1 MNRKKKLRR
10 SVSIAVL
17 SGMML
22 TTGTPGVFATSAVH
36 ADTMPAAQEGQLSQA
51 EQPVGIRLEHTP
63 AASIPEKMNYAV
75 TAVVYGA
82 NEPWSGQIRFAV
94 DGKAFAPVEL
104 KPEGQHPDTYTG
116 DIPGEALIGRELDYS
131 IDVLDSG
138 GDVIRSASYSAAIQ
152 SPQPAALAAQGDA
165 PVLLITELAPDT
177 ANLPGTNTDAYEFV
191 EVYNNTDQGVNFKD
205 YSFYYNN
212 SDPWIPDPGTDIMI
226 PARQAVVFWIMNG
239 KNGQETADQFNANFG
254 TNLVEGVNLFRISGG
269 GGMANGSP
277 RTLAI
282 KAKSG
287 ETIVS
292 AAYEPEHVKP
302 NMGIFFKHPVA
313 GSTLMSVMAESGI
326 ARATPGMIDP
336 SQAVPPVI
344 EEGEQTEIT
353 HTPADVID
361 ANDHEIKAHVQN
373 PGMNADGSKAAV
385 KLLYKTPS
393 QARYTVTTMADSGN
407 TGDYTATIP
416 AAALTEPTL
425 QYRIQAGQ
433 LDKPFTTRVQMDP
446 FDPSKAPVL
455 LVTELVPNTGNVPG
469 TSTDAYEYI
478 EVYNNSDQP
487 VNFKNYKIYY
497 RYPDKGPGADV
508 EWTSLNPDFAIPPKQ
523 SVVFWIKN
531 SANGSYTE
539 SDFNHF
545 YNTNLV
551 PGETLQSIQSDGM
564 ANSGRRAVVIKTNT
578 GKEVSAAYYDAD
590 LMYEGGTKGDE
601 TKEDKAIV
609 FRYPVNGSTAMIKA
623 ASGQDAP
630 SPGSVTAAQVPAE
643 PVHVE
648 VDAVAPTAQDV
659 TGATEVDQSKGLEL
673 KVDAKDDREVT
684 SVEVFVRSDKQP
696 DFTGHRLTEDFND
709 MLYHYKLSSADLIGR
724 KYIEYYFV
732 VSDGVNET
740 KSAPAKVDVTGGVSD
755 APLRLNVKDR
765 EILKGVRTIK
775 GTSEAGG
782 IAGLTLSIDGNK
794 IPDGSTFAGLEHDA
808 YFVFDAV
815 NVDYYFKNAVTMGPP
830 ELEDK
835 SILYTFM
842 DPITTYTTLSF
853 PIGAD
858 RLTAGDN
865 VIYIRAGSK
874 TSPFDKRPEEN
885 KDDFEIKNVRLLLAD
900 GTEIWDPAYAEKE
913 KQIKMG
919 DSAGKNESIG
929 FHFDL
934 KPEHLKAKAY
944 GWDTSTVPDGEHQ
957 AAVSDGTGKI
967 TSTVIVDNTAPAIKP
982 TVEEGKE
989 YRGKFVIDAEI
1000 KDALAGVD
1008 QVTVKLDGKPVELP
1022 FQTSSGEMKGG
1033 THTLHI
1039 QASDNAGNISER
1051 AVHFKVPDENPLPPE
1066 LVGPKQGQTD
1076 VGTEANLTVKVQDPN
1091 QDPLNV
1097 AFYKGYKYDG
1107 SRAEGFKGYMNT
1119 SATEPPK
1126 EMAPAGEKAMSAA
1139 DYEKISALDGKYLV
1153 NDSVEQF
1160 PYQRF
1165 EMKLDPSV
1173 RSTDRVEINW
1183 KGKSLEGRKVSLYA
1197 WSQSQRNWVQLD
1209 QTIAGADDFE
1219 LSAIVKAGDYAD
1231 GQTIDVLVQDEIAV
1245 QEASSGSKPVPES
1258 QDPYDFSFVW
1268 MSDTQY
1274 YSQSYPQIY
1283 QKIVNW
1289 VVDQKDEMNI
1299 KYVIHTGD
1307 VVDKS
1312 YQEYQ
1317 WIEAD
1322 KDMKVLENAGIPYGV
1337 LAGNHD
1343 VDHQNN
1349 DYTKFKEY
1357 FGADRFKNNQV
1368 FGGSYDNNRGHYD
1381 LVSSNG
1387 NDFIIVYMGWGLG
1400 DKEIEWMNEVV
1411 SKYPERKAILCLHEY
1426 LLVSNNRAP
1435 IADQIFEKV
1444 VKPNKNVIAAL
1455 SGHYHDAEL
1464 KVDQLDDNGDG
1475 IPDRSVYQ
1483 MLADYQGAPEGGLGY
1498 IRLMQFDMKNN
1509 KLHIKTYSP
1518 YLDDYNYYDPQTDT
1532 GKDEFSLDLGLE
1544 PATKRVAT
1552 DYIGVKVYTDQQIG
1566 AQFGVASGTE
1576 TSVVWNGLPASS
1588 YQQWYAKAEDGHSG
1602 TVLSDIWGFYT
1613 EAKTGEVHPP
1623 GGGGNS
1629 GGGGGAGGGNPGAN
1643 PGGSSETKPPVAET
1657 DRGQIV
1663 VKPSADGSYHA
1674 DEQAL
1679 EKAVATADN
1688 GKIIVE
1694 LNGSADH
1701 KGEAAVYLP
1710 AGPVKKAKDGGLSII
1725 VSAPGLT
1732 ITMPAASI
1740 PDQLEAV
1747 DQLVLRMDTTMTD
1760 DIKQKLGASL
1770 IASKDY
1776 VHAGLVYKLRLI
1788 KHKGQTETEVAV
1800 FGGPVTIER
1809 SLTAEQQKQLQSGY
1823 AGVYLIGGAPVYK
1836 GGSFRGGAVTFA
1848 ADGPG
1853 AYAVLEYRKQFTD
1866 VRGTWA
1872 EEYVAKLTAKHLIQG
1887 VDEEHYQPGR
1897 QVSRA
1902 DFITL
1907 VMRGAGIDASETAQA
1922 FTDVP
1927 TGAYYAAAVAQA
1939 SKLGIVQGSG
1949 GKFRPQAPISREE
1962 AAVILMKA
1970 SKELHG
1976 KMPGESEK
1984 TSFADHD
1991 QVSSWAEEAVERVSA
2006 LGLMTGKGNLRFD
2019 PKGNVTRAEMA
2030 KMVYMLMDN

>member
-1 MNRKKKLRR
+1 LNRKKKLGR

-22 TTGTPGVFATSAVH
+22 TTGTPGILTTAAAHAEPIPAV
-36 ADTMPAAQEGQLSQA
+36 QEGQQSQA
-51 EQPVGIRLEHTP
+51 EQPGGIRLEHTP
-63 AASIPEKMNYAV
+63 AASVPEKTNYTV

-82 NEPWSGQIRFAV
+82 DQPWSGQIRYAV
-94 DGKAFAPVEL
+94 DGQPFAPVEL
-104 KPEGQHPDTYTG
+104 KPAGQQPDTYIG
-116 DIPGEALIGRELDYS
+116 DIPGEALIGRRLDYS
-131 IDVLDSG
+131 IDILDSG
-138 GDVIRSASYSAAIQ
+138 ANVIRTVSYSAAIQ
-152 SPQPAALAAQGDA
+152 AAQPKELAASAAA
-165 PVLLITELAPDT
+165 PALLITEMVPDT
-177 ANLPGTNTDAYEFV
+177 ANLPGTSTDAYEFV
-191 EVYNNTDQGVNFKD
+191 EVYNNTDQDVNFKD
-205 YSFYYNN
+205 YSFFYNN
-212 SDPWIPDPGTDIMI
+212 SEPWTPDPGTDIII
-226 PARQAVVFWIMNG
+226 PARQPVVFWIMNG
-239 KNGQETADQFNANFG
+239 KNAQETADQFNANFG
-254 TNLVEGVNLFRISGG
+254 TNLVEGVNLFRIQGG
-269 GGMANGSP
+269 GGMANKDA

-282 KAKSG
+282 KSSSG
-287 ETIVS
+287 DTIVS
-292 AAYEPEHVKP
+292 AAYEAQHVQP

-313 GSTLMSVMAESGI
+313 GSTLMTVTEESGKT
-326 ARATPGMIDP
+326 AATPGTIDP

-344 EEGEQTEIT
+344 EDGKQTVIT
-353 HTPADVID
+353 HVPADVVD
-361 ANDHEIKAHVQN
+361 AADYEVKARVQN
-373 PGMNADGSKAAV
+373 PGTNADGSKAAV

-393 QARYTVTTMADSGN
+393 QARYTVTTMTDSGN

-416 AAALTEPTL
+416 AAALAEPTL

-433 LDKPFTTRVQMDP
+433 LDKPYATQVRMEP
-446 FDPSKAPVL
+446 FHPAKAPVL
-455 LVTELVPNTGNVPG
+455 LVTELVPNTANVPG

-508 EWTSLNPDFAIPPKQ
+508 EWSSVNPDFKIQPQQ

-531 SANGSYTE
+531 SANTAYTE
-539 SDFNHF
+539 HDFNQF
-545 YNTNLV
+545 YKTNLI
-551 PGETLQSIQSDGM
+551 PGETLQTIQSDGM

-601 TKEDKAIV
+601 TKENKAIV
-609 FRYPVNGSTAMIKA
+609 FGYPVNGSAVMIKA

-648 VDAVAPTAQDV
+648 ADTVPPTVTDV
-659 TGATEVDQSKGLEL
+659 TGVTEADQSKGLEI
-673 KVDAKDDREVT
+673 KADVKDDHEVT

-696 DFTGHRLTEDFND
+696 NFTGHRLTEDFND
-709 MLYHYKLSSADLIGR
+709 MLYRYKLSSAELIGR

-732 VSDGVNET
+732 ASDGMNET
-740 KSAPAKVDVTGGVSD
+740 KSAIAKVDVAGGVSD
-755 APLRLNVKDR
+755 APLRLNVKDQ

-775 GTSEAGG
+775 GTAEAGK
-782 IAGLTLSIDGNK
+782 AVDVELSIDGTK
-794 IPDGSTFAGLEHDA
+794 VPDGSTFAGLEHDA

-842 DPITTYTTLSF
+842 DPITSYTTLSF
-853 PIGAD
+853 PISAD
-858 RLTAGDN
+858 RLAAGDN

-919 DSAGKNESIG
+919 DSAGKSESIG

-944 GWDTSTVPDGEHQ
+944 AWDTSTVPDGAHRVT
-957 AAVSDGTGKI
+957 VSDGKEQI
-967 TSTVIVDNTAPAIKP
+967 TSNVIVDNTAPTIRP

-989 YRGKFVIDAEI
+989 YRGEFVIDAEI

-1008 QVTVKLDGKPVELP
+1008 KVTVNLDGKPVELP
-1022 FQTSSGEMKGG
+1022 YRTSSGAMKGG
-1033 THTLHI
+1033 THTLSI
-1039 QASDNAGNISER
+1039 QAADKAGNISEKT
-1051 AVHFKVPDENPLPPE
+1051 VNFNVPDENPLPPQ
-1066 LVGPKQGQTD
+1066 LVSPKQGQTD
-1076 VGTEANLTVKVQDPN
+1076 VGAEANLTVKVQDPN
-1091 QDPLNV
+1091 QDPMNV
-1097 AFYKGYKYDG
+1097 TFYKGFKYDG
-1107 SRAEGFKGYMNT
+1107 SRAEGFTGYMNA

-1126 EMAPAGEKAMSAA
+1126 EMAPAGEKAMNAE
-1139 DYEKISALDGKYLV
+1139 DYEKIGALDGKYLV

-1165 EMKLDPSV
+1165 EVKLDPSV
-1173 RSTDRVEINW
+1173 KGTDRVEINW
-1183 KGKSLEGRKVSLYA
+1183 KGKSLAGRKVSLYA
-1197 WSQSQRNWVQLD
+1197 WSPTQGKWVQLD
-1209 QTIAGADDFE
+1209 QVIAGKDDFE
-1219 LSAIVKAGDYAD
+1219 LNAVVQAGEYAN
-1231 GQTIDVLVQDEIAV
+1231 GQAIDVLVQDEIAV
-1245 QEASSGSKPVPES
+1245 QAASGGSKPEPES

-1289 VVDQKDEMNI
+1289 IVDQKDKMNI

-1322 KDMKVLENAGIPYGV
+1322 KDMKVLEDARIPYGV

-1349 DYTKFKEY
+1349 DYTKFKQY
-1357 FGADRFKNNQV
+1357 FGEDRFKDNQV

-1518 YLDDYNYYDPQTDT
+1518 YLDDYNYYDPETDK

-1544 PATKRVAT
+1544 PAAKRVAT
-1552 DYIGVKVYTDQQIG
+1552 DYFGVKVYTDQQIG
-1566 AQFGVASGTE
+1566 AQPNVPSGTE
-1576 TSVVWNGLPASS
+1576 TSVSWKGLPSNS

-1602 TVLSDIWGFYT
+1602 SVLSDIWGFD
-1613 EAKTGEVHPP
+1613 TGAATGVPHPP

-1629 GGGGGAGGGNPGAN
+1629 GGPGNAGGNQGTH
-1643 PGGSSETKPPVAET
+1643 PGGSGPAKPPVAET
-1657 DRGQIV
+1657 GRGHLAI
-1663 VKPSADGSYHA
+1663 KPSSDGAYRA

-1688 GKIIVE
+1688 GKVIVE
-1694 LNGSADH
+1694 LNGSADGD
-1701 KGEAAVYLP
+1701 GESALYLP

-1725 VSAPGLT
+1725 VSAPGFT
-1732 ITMPAASI
+1732 VTMPAASI
-1740 PDQLEAV
+1740 PERLEAA
-1747 DQLVLRMDTTMTD
+1747 DQLVLRLDTAMND
-1760 DIKQKLGASL
+1760 GIKQKLGASL
-1770 IASKDY
+1770 NASKDF
-1776 VHAGLVYKLRLI
+1776 VHAGLVYSLRLI
-1788 KHKGQTETEVAV
+1788 LVKGQTETEIAV

-1809 SLTAEQQKQLQSGY
+1809 SLTAEQQKQLQSDY
-1823 AGVYLIGGAPVYK
+1823 AGVYLLGREPVYK
-1836 GGSFRGGAVTFA
+1836 GGSFRGGTVSFA
-1848 ADGPG
+1848 ADAPG
-1853 AYAVLEYRKQFTD
+1853 AYAVLEYRKQFED
-1866 VRGTWA
+1866 VKGSWA
-1872 EEYVAKLTAKHLIQG
+1872 EEYVAKLAAKHLVQG
-1887 VDEEHYQPGR
+1887 VDANHYQPGR

-1907 VMRGAGIDASETAQA
+1907 VMRGAGQHASDTQSS

-1927 TGAYYAAAVAQA
+1927 ADAYYAAAVVQA

-1949 GKFRPQAPISREE
+1949 GNFRPQAPISREE
-1962 AAVILMKA
+1962 AAVILAKA
-1970 SKELHG
+1970 SGLYG
-1976 KMPGESEK
+1976 KMQGGSAK
-1984 TSFADHD
+1984 ANFADLD
-1991 QVSSWAEEAVERVSA
+1991 QVSTWAQEAVERVNG

-2030 KMVYMLMDN
+2030 KMVYMLMNH

>member
-1 MNRKKKLRR
+1 MNRTRKLRR
-10 SVSIAVL
+10 SVSIAML
-17 SGMML
+17 SGVML
-22 TTGTPGVFATSAVH
+22 TTGTPAALMNAAHAEPLSVMDSAQQ
-36 ADTMPAAQEGQLSQA
+36 TQLN
-51 EQPVGIRLEHTP
+51 QPSGIRLDHTP
-63 AASIPEKMNYAV
+63 PAWIPEKQNYTV
-75 TAVVYGA
+75 TAVVYGVDQ
-82 NEPWSGQIRFAV
+82 PWSGQIRFSV
-94 DGKAFAPVEL
+94 DGKDFGPVEL
-104 KPEGQHPDTYTG
+104 KPSGQQPDTYTG
-116 DIPGEALIGRELDYS
+116 DIPGETLIGRELKYS

-138 GDVIRSASYSAAIQ
+138 GNVIRTGAYSTAIRSSQ
-152 SPQPAALAAQGDA
+152 AEALAAQVDA
-165 PVLLITELAPDT
+165 PALLITEMVPDT
-177 ANLPGTNTDAYEFV
+177 ADLPGSNTDAYEFV
-191 EVYNNTDQGVNFKD
+191 EVYNNTDQDVNFKD
-205 YSFYYNN
+205 YSFFYNN
-212 SDPWIPDPGTDIMI
+212 SNPWTPDPGTDIII
-226 PARQAVVFWIMNG
+226 PARQPVVFWIMNG
-239 KNGQETADQFNANFG
+239 KNDPLTADQFNANFG

-269 GGMANGSP
+269 GGMANGSA

-282 KAKSG
+282 KGKGG

-292 AAYEPEHVKP
+292 AAYEPQHVKP

-313 GSTLMSVMAESGI
+313 GSTLMTVMSESGK
-326 ARATPGMIDP
+326 AAATPGKIDP

-344 EEGEQTEIT
+344 EEGKQTEIT
-353 HTPADVID
+353 HTPADVVK
-361 ANDHEIKAHVQN
+361 ANDYEIKAHVNN
-373 PGMNADGSKAAV
+373 PGTNADGSKAPV

-393 QARYTVTTMADSGN
+393 QARYTVTTMTDSGN

-416 AAALTEPTL
+416 AAALAEPTL
-425 QYRIQAGQ
+425 QYRILAGQ
-433 LDKPFTTRVQMDP
+433 LDKPYTTRVNMDP

-455 LVTELVPNTGNVPG
+455 LVTELVPNTANVPG

-497 RYPDKGPGADV
+497 RYPDKGPAADV
-508 EWTSLNPDFAIPPKQ
+508 EWPSVNPDFVIAPKQ

-531 SANGSYTE
+531 SANTTYTE
-539 SDFNHF
+539 NDFNQF
-545 YNTNLV
+545 YKTNLI
-551 PGETLQSIQSDGM
+551 PGQTLQSIQSDGM

-578 GKEVSAAYYDAD
+578 GREISSAYYDAD

-609 FRYPVNGSTAMIKA
+609 FGYPMNGGTVMIKA
-623 ASGQDAP
+623 GSGTDAP
-630 SPGSVTAAQVPAE
+630 TPGSVTPSQVPAE
-643 PVHVE
+643 PVHV
-648 VDAVAPTAQDV
+648 VADTVSPTVQDA
-659 TGATEVDQSKGLEL
+659 TGVKEADQSKGLEL
-673 KVDAKDDREVT
+673 KADAKDDREVT
-684 SVEVFVRSDKQP
+684 SVEVFVRSDKQAA
-696 DFTGHRLTEDFND
+696 FTGHRLTEDYND

-724 KYIEYYFV
+724 KFIEYYFV

-740 KSAPAKVDVTGGVSD
+740 KSDLVRVAITGGVSD
-755 APLRLNVKDR
+755 APLRLNVKDQ
-765 EILKGVRTIK
+765 EIVKGIHTVK
-775 GTSEAGG
+775 GTSEA
-782 IAGLTLSIDGNK
+782 AGTAGVTLSIDGK
-794 IPDGSTFAGLEHDA
+794 KLPDPSTYAGLEHDA

-835 SILYTFM
+835 TILYTFM

-853 PIGAD
+853 PIGAE
-858 RLTAGDN
+858 RLKAGDN

-874 TSPFDKRPEEN
+874 SSPFDKRPEEN
-885 KDDFEIKNVRLLLAD
+885 KDDFEVKNVRLLLAD

-919 DSAGKNESIG
+919 DSAGKSESIG

-944 GWDTSTVPDGEHQ
+944 DWDTTAVPDGAHQ
-957 AAVSDGTGKI
+957 VAVSDGTEQM
-967 TSTVIVDNTAPAIKP
+967 TANVIVDNTAPTIKP

-989 YRGKFVIDAEI
+989 YRGEFVIDAEI
-1000 KDALAGVD
+1000 EDALAGVD
-1008 QVTVKLDGKPVELP
+1008 KVTVKLDDKPVELP
-1022 FQTSSGEMKGG
+1022 FKTSSGEMKGG
-1033 THTLHI
+1033 THKLYI
-1039 QASDNAGNISER
+1039 QAADRVGNISETT
-1051 AVHFKVPDENPLPPE
+1051 VNFKVPDENPLPPE
-1066 LVGPKQGQTD
+1066 LVSPKQGQTN
-1076 VGTEANLTVKVQDPN
+1076 VGTDANLTVKVQDPN

-1097 AFYKGYKYDG
+1097 TFYKGYKYDG
-1107 SRAEGFKGYMNT
+1107 SRAEGFSGYMNT
-1119 SATEPPK
+1119 SVTEPPK
-1126 EMAPAGEKAMSAA
+1126 EMAPAGEQAMGAA
-1139 DYEKISALDGKYLV
+1139 DYEKISAVDGKYLV

-1165 EMKLDPSV
+1165 EVKLDPSV
-1173 RSTDRVEINW
+1173 KSTDRVDIEW

-1197 WSQSQRNWVQLD
+1197 WSPSQGKWVQLD
-1209 QTIAGADDFE
+1209 QVIAGADDFG
-1219 LSAIVKAGDYAD
+1219 LNAVVKAGDYAS
-1231 GQTIDVLVQDEIAV
+1231 GQVIEVMVQDEIAV
-1245 QEASSGSKPVPES
+1245 QAANSGSKPTPES

-1289 VVDQKDEMNI
+1289 VVEQKDKMNI

-1322 KDMKVLENAGIPYGV
+1322 KDMKVLEDANIPYGV

-1357 FGADRFKNNQV
+1357 FGENRFKNNQV

-1518 YLDDYNYYDPQTDT
+1518 YLDDYNYYDPETEK

-1566 AQFGVASGTE
+1566 AKSDVPSGTE
-1576 TSVVWNGLPASS
+1576 TSVAWKGLPANS
-1588 YQQWYAKAEDGHSG
+1588 YEQWYVKAEDEHSG
-1602 TVLSDIWGFYT
+1602 SALSDIWGFYT
-1613 EAKTGEVHPP
+1613 GVKSGEVQPP
-1623 GGGGNS
+1623 GGGGS
-1629 GGGGGAGGGNPGAN
+1629 GGGGSQGTNPGVPNVPKPPVTEAGNGQITIMPSSDGAYHADAQALEQAVTTAGGG
-1643 PGGSSETKPPVAET
+1643 K
-1657 DRGQIV
+1657 V
-1663 VKPSADGSYHA
+1663 V
-1674 DEQAL
+1674 
-1679 EKAVATADN
+1679 
-1688 GKIIVE
+1688 VE
-1694 LNGSADH
+1694 LAGDG
-1701 KGEAAVYLP
+1701 KQDGESAVYLP
-1710 AGPVKKAKDGGLSII
+1710 AGALKKAKDSGLSVII
-1725 VSAPGLT
+1725 SAPGLT
-1732 ITMPAASI
+1732 VTLPAASM
-1740 PDQLEAV
+1740 PDQLEAI
-1747 DQLVLRMDTTMTD
+1747 DQLLLRIDTSMTSVM
-1760 DIKQKLGASL
+1760 KQKLSDNLNA
-1770 IASKDY
+1770 AKDY
-1776 VHAGLVYKLRLI
+1776 SYAGLVYSLRMIKL
-1788 KHKGQTETEVAV
+1788 KGQTETEVTA
-1800 FGGPVTIER
+1800 FGSPVTIER
-1809 SLTAEQQKQLQSGY
+1809 SLSAEQQKQLQSDY
-1823 AGVYLIGGAPVYK
+1823 AGVYLLDRKPVYK

-1848 ADGPG
+1848 AGEPG
-1853 AYAVLEYRKQFTD
+1853 SYAVLEYRKQFVD
-1866 VRGTWA
+1866 VKGSWA
-1872 EEYVAKLTAKHLIQG
+1872 EEYISKLTAKHLIQG
-1887 VDEEHYQPGR
+1887 VDEEHYSPSR
-1897 QVSRA
+1897 QVTRA

-1907 VMRGAGIDASETAQA
+1907 VMRGAGVDLSEPANT

-1927 TGAYYAAAVAQA
+1927 ADAYYAAAVAQA

-1949 GKFRPQAPISREE
+1949 GKFRPQDPVSREE

-1970 SKELHG
+1970 SDARYGTKPSG
-1976 KMPGESEK
+1976 SANAGFTDMNR
-1984 TSFADHD
+1984 
-1991 QVSSWAEEAVERVSA
+1991 VSSWAKEAVERVNG

-2030 KMVYMLMDN
+2030 KMVYMLMNKE